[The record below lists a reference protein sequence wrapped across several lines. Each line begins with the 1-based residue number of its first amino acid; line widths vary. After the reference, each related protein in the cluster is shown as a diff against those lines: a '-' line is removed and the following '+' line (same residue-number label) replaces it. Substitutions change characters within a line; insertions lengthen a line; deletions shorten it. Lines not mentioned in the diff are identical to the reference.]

1 MPVLHESVVFD
12 VHDCK
17 VYKLLTDVVGGS
29 PTYGPAVDVPG
40 IAEVSLEP
48 NFVTAELKGDAR
60 VIAKKGRIDRMSFS
74 ATYGKVSLDV
84 LSVILG
90 TTVVDS
96 GTGTTETAK
105 TTLKGANSLATFKLE
120 FAINDVEL
128 GLGNITVALF
138 KCQLTGGTLLGG
150 STDEFG
156 QPTMD
161 LDAIPLDSND
171 DMVDISFNETLA
183 ALSA

>member
-1 MPVLHESVVFD
+1 MTITHESVVYD

-17 VYKLLTDVVGGS
+17 VYALLSDSGAS

-60 VIAKKGRIDRMSFS
+60 VIAKKGRIDRMSLS

-84 LSVILG
+84 LAVILG

-96 GTGTTETAK
+96 GTTPNQVASTS
-105 TTLKGANSLATFKLE
+105 LKGDNSLASFKLE
-120 FAINDVEL
+120 FKIDDVEL
-128 GLGNITVALF
+128 GLGNVVVTLH

-161 LDAIPLDSND
+161 MDAIPLDSTD
-171 DMVDISFNETLA
+171 DMFDIEFNETA
-183 ALSA
+183 AELSA